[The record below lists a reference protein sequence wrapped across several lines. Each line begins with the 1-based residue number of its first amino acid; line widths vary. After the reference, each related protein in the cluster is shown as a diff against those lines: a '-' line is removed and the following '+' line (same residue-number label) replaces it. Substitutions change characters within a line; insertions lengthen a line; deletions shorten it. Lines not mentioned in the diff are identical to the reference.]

1 MPWWKPSS
9 FSSSPS
15 SPSPK
20 RSSSADSSPLKAT
33 RRELGLLWSKR
44 GDSPSR
50 LQTRQYKLRTFD
62 AASSTSPNSLE
73 SLTYR
78 SSSSPVLHPH
88 PHPLPLPECSLSNGG
103 GGVTAAAS
111 CNGGCE
117 SCRRP
122 SLMGAAADSGV
133 EVEEGCGGVVD
144 CTPVVG
150 TDMNGERVPAASGR
164 SAFPN
169 VQRSPEHFDNPT
181 KRYNFSNHRKAIHDP
196 NSVESITFR
205 LSIPAKSA
213 PPSGFSSPVHSPRR
227 LSNVDVFPSVFS
239 PSEGLHFFSAPE
251 VSSMDMMVGMS
262 PQTSS
267 EKLHGSP
274 DISPSYSP
282 TIRSPILK
290 SKNPSAPQSPLH
302 PKIYS
307 ENSST
312 WHDNN
317 MNLNVHPLPLPPGPA
332 VLPQPNF
339 SHQNANKNESASMTS
354 QWQKQKLIGSGTFGN
369 VYRATNRHTGALC
382 AMKEVNI
389 IPDDPKSAECLKQL
403 EQVSHLCCIQEIKV
417 LSKLKHPNIVQYYGS
432 EFTEDRFFI
441 YLEYVYP
448 GSIDKYV
455 QEHCGAMTESV
466 VRNFTRHILK
476 GLAYLHSTNN
486 IHRAGVSERRALFP
500 ASGARIESSPSGQER
515 TSTAPGSSERWIK
528 VLAVRRPFLRSD
540 MLGRSALSGSLN
552 FFGLPLR
559 SEVPI
564 GASTRARLS
573 RAAPALSLKGSPYWM
588 APEVVQATMSKDVGY
603 DFSVDIW
610 SLGCTIIE
618 MFTGKHPWSGLEG
631 AAAMFKVLHKDPPMP
646 ETLSSEGKDFL
657 QRCFRRNPAERPTAN
672 MLLDHPFIRNSN
684 HYHLHGSIQA
694 FAGIKLNET
703 TNSPR
708 DRPRARSEP
717 FLKGRQPTN
726 GEISHSQA
734 EISESTAPRLTLRS
748 APEVLHSLFPHSGSS
763 MNTSNGFHAVVGNLH
778 ASSSV
783 AFLSNN
789 TYSFTG
795 NQNHHHKYAK
805 AQGGHSLKV
814 MAKRGRAKA
823 VRVEERSIQGV
834 AKYRGS

>member
-227 LSNVDVFPSVFS
+227 LR
-239 PSEGLHFFSAPE
+239 
-251 VSSMDMMVGMS
+251 MS

-403 EQVSHLCCIQEIKV
+403 EQEIKV

-486 IHRAGVSERRALFP
+486 IHRDIK
-500 ASGARIESSPSGQER
+500 GANLLVDVNG
-515 TSTAPGSSERWIK
+515 AVK
-528 VLAVRRPFLRSD
+528 LAD
-540 MLGRSALSGSLN
+540 
-552 FFGLPLR
+552 FGM
-559 SEVPI
+559 
-564 GASTRARLS
+564 AKHLS

-795 NQNHHHKYAK
+795 NQNHH
-805 AQGGHSLKV
+805 QLTSPNNISSGTHSNTSNKQPYVLPKPNVKDLKE
-814 MAKRGRAKA
+814 ACHF
-823 VRVEERSIQGV
+823 
-834 AKYRGS
+834 

>member
-50 LQTRQYKLRTFD
+50 LQTRQYKLRPFD
-62 AASSTSPNSLE
+62 AASSTSPSSLE

-78 SSSSPVLHPH
+78 SSSSPVPHPHPH

-164 SAFPN
+164 SVFPN
-169 VQRSPEHFDNPT
+169 FQRSSEHFDNPT

-227 LSNVDVFPSVFS
+227 LSNVDVFPSVFGAS
-239 PSEGLHFFSAPE
+239 QGLQVFSAPE
-251 VSSMDMMVGMS
+251 ASSMDMMVGMS

-274 DISPSYSP
+274 DMSPSYSP

-312 WHDNN
+312 WLDNN

-339 SHQNANKNESASMTS
+339 SQQNANKNESASMTS

-369 VYRATNRHTGALC
+369 VYTATNRHTGALC

-403 EQVSHLCCIQEIKV
+403 EQEIKV

-432 EFTEDRFFI
+432 ELTEDRFFI

-448 GSIDKYV
+448 GSINKYV

-486 IHRAGVSERRALFP
+486 IHRDIK
-500 ASGARIESSPSGQER
+500 GANLLVDVNG
-515 TSTAPGSSERWIK
+515 AVK
-528 VLAVRRPFLRSD
+528 LAD
-540 MLGRSALSGSLN
+540 
-552 FFGLPLR
+552 FGM
-559 SEVPI
+559 
-564 GASTRARLS
+564 AKHLS

-588 APEVVQATMSKDVGY
+588 APEVVQATMNKDVGY
-603 DFSVDIW
+603 DFAVDIW

-646 ETLSSEGKDFL
+646 ETLSAEGKDFL

-703 TNSPR
+703 TSSPR

-726 GEISHSQA
+726 GEISHFQA

-763 MNTSNGFHAVVGNLH
+763 MNTSNGFHAVVGNHH

-783 AFLSNN
+783 AFHSNN
-789 TYSFTG
+789 TYSFAG
-795 NQNHHHKYAK
+795 NQNHHQLASPNNISS
-805 AQGGHSLKV
+805 GTHSNTSNKQPYVLPKPNVKDLKE
-814 MAKRGRAKA
+814 A
-823 VRVEERSIQGV
+823 
-834 AKYRGS
+834 

>member
-33 RRELGLLWSKR
+33 RRELGFLWSKR

-50 LQTRQYKLRTFD
+50 LQTRQYKLRPFD
-62 AASSTSPNSLE
+62 AASSTSPSSLE

-78 SSSSPVLHPH
+78 PSSSPVLL

-150 TDMNGERVPAASGR
+150 TDMNGERVTAASGR

-169 VQRSPEHFDNPT
+169 AQKSPEHFDNPT
-181 KRYNFSNHRKAIHDP
+181 KRYTFSNHRKAIHDP

-239 PSEGLHFFSAPE
+239 ASQGLQVFSAPE
-251 VSSMDMMVGMS
+251 VSSMDMMIGMS
-262 PQTSS
+262 PKTSS

-317 MNLNVHPLPLPPGPA
+317 MSLNVHPLPLPPGPA

-339 SHQNANKNESASMTS
+339 SHQNANKNEGASMTS

-403 EQVSHLCCIQEIKV
+403 EQEIKV

-432 EFTEDRFFI
+432 EITEDRFFI

-448 GSIDKYV
+448 GSINKYV

-486 IHRAGVSERRALFP
+486 IHRDIK
-500 ASGARIESSPSGQER
+500 GANLLVDVNG
-515 TSTAPGSSERWIK
+515 AVK
-528 VLAVRRPFLRSD
+528 LAD
-540 MLGRSALSGSLN
+540 
-552 FFGLPLR
+552 FGM
-559 SEVPI
+559 
-564 GASTRARLS
+564 AKHLS

-588 APEVVQATMSKDVGY
+588 APEVVQATMNKDVGY
-603 DFSVDIW
+603 DFAVDIW

-657 QRCFRRNPAERPTAN
+657 QRCFLRNPAERPTAN

-684 HYHLHGSIQA
+684 HYHLHGSIHA

-703 TNSPR
+703 TTTNSPR
-708 DRPRARSEP
+708 DRPTRPRSEP
-717 FLKGRQPTN
+717 FLKGRQP
-726 GEISHSQA
+726 
-734 EISESTAPRLTLRS
+734 
-748 APEVLHSLFPHSGSS
+748 
-763 MNTSNGFHAVVGNLH
+763 SNGCGRDQVKLNSWDF
-778 ASSSV
+778 SS
-783 AFLSNN
+783 A
-789 TYSFTG
+789 
-795 NQNHHHKYAK
+795 
-805 AQGGHSLKV
+805 
-814 MAKRGRAKA
+814 
-823 VRVEERSIQGV
+823 
-834 AKYRGS
+834 